1 MSDCRETEGE
11 DRGVLKTRQ
20 LWLEGGREVGK
31 EGGRGG
37 REGKEKTWER
47 ISSGFLRSR
56 LAIPISPLARPRPS
70 TTAECQDN
78 EESYI
83 LIISNL

>member
-20 LWLEGGREVGK
+20 LWLEGGREGVRGK
-31 EGGRGG
+31 EGGEEKG
-37 REGKEKTWER
+37 KTWER

-70 TTAECQDN
+70 TTAECRDN

-83 LIISNL
+83 LVISNL